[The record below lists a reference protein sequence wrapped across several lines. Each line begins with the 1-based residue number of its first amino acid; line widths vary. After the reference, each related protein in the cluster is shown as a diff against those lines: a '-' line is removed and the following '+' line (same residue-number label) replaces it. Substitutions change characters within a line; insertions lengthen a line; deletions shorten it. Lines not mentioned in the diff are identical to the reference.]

1 MPGDANEV
9 TSPERSLSSLERA
22 KGGKPYDDASG
33 GWGHRAPR
41 QSYFRRRGRS
51 VTPRPSL
58 QADPS
63 SIRGHGRRFGLLG
76 GAATTVPSSLGCWDA
91 RPSALSLLHSFLEDA
106 MGLESVV

>member
-33 GWGHRAPR
+33 RGWGHRAQR
-41 QSYFRRRGRS
+41 QSYSPQRSRLIRRRSG
-51 VTPRPSL
+51 VTDGSSACSAVQRP
-58 QADPS
+58 
-63 SIRGHGRRFGLLG
+63 
-76 GAATTVPSSLGCWDA
+76 TVPSSLGCWDA
-91 RPSALSLLHSFLEDA
+91 RPSALSLLHSFLEEA